1 MDSAK
6 VFFAISY
13 LKKSALEWLESGVME
28 PDLARVPR
36 WCSSWAD
43 FTLEICTH
51 FGPVNPV
58 WNAEIELHHLSMSYN
73 SWISEYLVHFN
84 TLASHILWDV
94 ALWFQFYD
102 GLLDHLKDKIAILGK
117 PDSLH
122 ELVNVVVWYNVLY
135 WECQAKWKLTC
146 HYDPKPKN
154 NNCRPGPYYN

>member
-1 MDSAK
+1 MGMLWSWHGGVRGQVDRVRWSQRQKRKEERSYHDTFLLQCQLAFHSHPQQYVMDSAK

-73 SWISEYLVHFN
+73 S
-84 TLASHILWDV
+84 
-94 ALWFQFYD
+94 
-102 GLLDHLKDKIAILGK
+102 
-117 PDSLH
+117 
-122 ELVNVVVWYNVLY
+122 
-135 WECQAKWKLTC
+135 
-146 HYDPKPKN
+146 
-154 NNCRPGPYYN
+154 